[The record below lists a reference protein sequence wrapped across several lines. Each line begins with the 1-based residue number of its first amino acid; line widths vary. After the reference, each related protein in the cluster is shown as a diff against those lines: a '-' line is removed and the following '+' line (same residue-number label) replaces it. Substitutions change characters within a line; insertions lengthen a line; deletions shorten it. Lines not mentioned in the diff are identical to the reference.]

1 MNLFLKR
8 RAVSL
13 GKYIYKTKSTVRQT
27 AMIFGISKSTV
38 HYDVST
44 RLKKIDR
51 SLYEKIHKILNNNF
65 NEKHIR
71 GGEATRKKYL
81 IKNRLKNI

>member
-1 MNLFLKR
+1 MNFILNKR
-8 RAVSL
+8 AESL
-13 GKYIYKTKSTVRQT
+13 GNYIFKTKCTVRQT
-27 AMIFGISKSTV
+27 AKIFGISKSTV

-51 SLYEKIHKILNNNF
+51 SLYEKIHKILSDNF

-81 IKNRLKNI
+81 IKNK